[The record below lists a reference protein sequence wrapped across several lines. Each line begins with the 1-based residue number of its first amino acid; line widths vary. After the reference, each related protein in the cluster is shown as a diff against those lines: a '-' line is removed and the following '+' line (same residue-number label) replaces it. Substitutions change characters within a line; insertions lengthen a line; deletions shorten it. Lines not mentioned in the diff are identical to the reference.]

1 MKEFRCFGPPGCG
14 KTTKLATD
22 WIPQAIAKF
31 GTDKIMVVSFTRT
44 AALKIANQRSRK
56 TGLTI
61 EISPESVGTL
71 HSICFHALGSPKI
84 IETEKAM
91 LARWNEQVK
100 DAYMIGSGFSVSAV
114 DNVYQETGGGSMGGD
129 QILSIINIKRNKMI
143 DEQFWPP
150 KARRFYRKWQQ
161 FKLENDIIDFTDLI
175 DKALKEIIYAPGHP
189 KVIFVDE
196 AQDSTKLQL
205 SLIRSWGQ
213 HCEWIVLVGDDD
225 QAIFQWAGA
234 SPDAFLD
241 PPVDDKFKTVL
252 KQSYRVP
259 QAVLNRALKII
270 SKVDHR
276 EPKIYKPRIDWFTG
290 KPAPGTIYEN
300 NANWRHPQELLPLI
314 TDYIKDDKTVM
325 VLASCGYM
333 LDPIKN
339 QFKEQGIAFHN
350 PYRLTRG
357 DWNPLK
363 TSGNGV
369 SATAI
374 LTSFLSNGI
383 DEPYWNVPQFLI
395 WANFLTTT
403 GEAGLKRKIGK
414 AGLAAL
420 KQAVED
426 NQPGLH
432 TTREVLDQVLKPEA
446 IEPAIARNTTWLNAN
461 LQSRRQNAFEYPL
474 KVFKRYGLEAIE
486 ETPRLIIG
494 TIHSVKGEES
504 DVILLFPDISWQAK
518 DQMEASSEERDSV
531 YRMFYVAMTRA
542 KEELILCQPA
552 KRGVHSVPTQFVRL

>member
-259 QAVLNRALKII
+259 QAVLDRALKII

-339 QFKEQGIAFHN
+339 QLKEQGIAFHN

-403 GEAGLKRKIGK
+403 
-414 AGLAAL
+414 
-420 KQAVED
+420 
-426 NQPGLH
+426 
-432 TTREVLDQVLKPEA
+432 
-446 IEPAIARNTTWLNAN
+446 
-461 LQSRRQNAFEYPL
+461 
-474 KVFKRYGLEAIE
+474 
-486 ETPRLIIG
+486 
-494 TIHSVKGEES
+494 
-504 DVILLFPDISWQAK
+504 
-518 DQMEASSEERDSV
+518 
-531 YRMFYVAMTRA
+531 
-542 KEELILCQPA
+542 
-552 KRGVHSVPTQFVRL
+552 